1 MAPSKRRVATPV
13 DFGAVLPR
21 VAEILRVEK
30 VLNAS
35 GLSRNGIPKAQQ
47 PQAIDRLV
55 ERGFERSGKSGV
67 RVKVRAQLLDLLSER
82 GTVPLK
88 GIARATRG
96 AVQKEAKAAAEALAR
111 EGAALIAVRG
121 KVEVL
126 VASSTPAL
134 SRAEVQSLSNACKQL
149 GKQSAAALRASVPK
163 TLLREDV
170 RALLLDLVANRSTTQ
185 PQSALVDLVMQELT
199 RAVRKSVG
207 LAFVPDAVRALVP
220 KHPAE
225 SVQDALLQA
234 ARVGWIELQ
243 PESGVGR
250 LSPEELALCPPG
262 PEGTRLSWA
271 RILGER
277 K

>member
-111 EGAALIAVRG
+111 EGAARIAVRG
-121 KVEVL
+121 KVE
-126 VASSTPAL
+126 
-134 SRAEVQSLSNACKQL
+134 
-149 GKQSAAALRASVPK
+149 
-163 TLLREDV
+163 
-170 RALLLDLVANRSTTQ
+170 
-185 PQSALVDLVMQELT
+185 
-199 RAVRKSVG
+199 
-207 LAFVPDAVRALVP
+207 
-220 KHPAE
+220 
-225 SVQDALLQA
+225 
-234 ARVGWIELQ
+234 
-243 PESGVGR
+243 
-250 LSPEELALCPPG
+250 
-262 PEGTRLSWA
+262 
-271 RILGER
+271 
-277 K
+277 